1 MARERDATARSR
13 VSVYESHLASAE
25 QSAWPLEPTI
35 AWDAIDVAL
44 ARREEH
50 ILSALHDA
58 ALIEGYLP
66 VFAPRLM
73 QLLWDD
79 VDATAVLSLELYEGL
94 RHYTALK
101 RYLDAV
107 GYAPTIMSEE
117 RLVASRERALA
128 GPARAD
134 DAIAQLTNFA
144 CSELFAA
151 YFFLRLS
158 RETKE
163 PVLAGLLERIASDE
177 FRHASAG
184 ADLLAKRVRLDPAVA
199 DEILVAAQ
207 SFRHYG
213 ADVVDVPVA
222 TANDFEAIAAMNR
235 LIRHACGV
243 SPTQHLQGAFDAQ
256 SI

>member
-1 MARERDATARSR
+1 MT
-13 VSVYESHLASAE
+13 VYESHLAAAE
-25 QSAWPLEPTI
+25 RAAWPLETSVRWGDI
-35 AWDAIDVAL
+35 DAAA
-44 ARREEH
+44 ARREENV
-50 ILSALHDA
+50 LSALHDA
-58 ALIEGYLP
+58 AIIEGYLP

-94 RHYTALK
+94 RHYTAIK

-107 GYAPTIMSEE
+107 GYAPAVLSEDG
-117 RLVASRERALA
+117 LVESRDRALA
-128 GPARAD
+128 APHSAD
-134 DAIAQLTNFA
+134 ESIPMLANFA

-163 PVLAGLLERIASDE
+163 PVLAELLKLIASDE

-184 ADLLAKRVRLDPAVA
+184 ADLLAKRVRADPTVA
-199 DEILVAAQ
+199 DEILEAA
-207 SFRHYG
+207 SNFRHYG

-222 TANDFEAIAAMNR
+222 TENDFEAIAAMNR
-235 LIRHACGV
+235 LIRQACGV

>member
-1 MARERDATARSR
+1 M
-13 VSVYESHLASAE
+13 SVYESHLASAE
-25 QSAWPLEPTI
+25 QAAWPLETSV
-35 AWDAIDVAL
+35 AWEDIDVA
-44 ARREEH
+44 AAKAETH
-50 ILSALHDA
+50 ILAALHDA

-107 GYAPTIMSEE
+107 GYAPAVMSDE
-117 RLVASRERALA
+117 RLVASRDRALS
-128 GPARAD
+128 GPPRPE
-134 DAIAQLTNFA
+134 DAITQLTNFA

-163 PVLAGLLERIASDE
+163 PVLAALLERIARDE

-184 ADLLAKRVRLDPAVA
+184 ADLLAKRVRQDPAVA
-199 DEILVAAQ
+199 DEILLAAQ

-213 ADVVDVPVA
+213 ADVVSVPVA

-235 LIRHACGV
+235 LIRRACGV

>member
-1 MARERDATARSR
+1 M
-13 VSVYESHLASAE
+13 SVYESHLAAAE
-25 QSAWPLEPTI
+25 RAAWPLESSVR
-35 AWDAIDVAL
+35 WKDIDSGVAS
-44 ARREEH
+44 REAH

-101 RYLDAV
+101 RYLDTV
-107 GYAPTIMSEE
+107 GFTPSMVSESGM
-117 RLVASRERALA
+117 VAARERALA
-128 GPARAD
+128 NAGEPAGL
-134 DAIAQLTNFA
+134 IPMLTNFA

-158 RETKE
+158 RETRE
-163 PVLAGLLERIASDE
+163 PVLAELLERIASDE

-184 ADLLAKRVRLDPAVA
+184 ADLLAKRVRDDPAIA
-199 DEILVAAQ
+199 DEILDAAQ
-207 SFRHYG
+207 HFRHYG

-222 TANDFEAIAAMNR
+222 TSNDFEAIAAMNR
-235 LIRHACGV
+235 LIRQACGV

-256 SI
+256 NI

>member
-1 MARERDATARSR
+1 M
-13 VSVYESHLASAE
+13 SVYEPHLASAE
-25 QSAWPLEPTI
+25 QAAWPLETSVR
-35 AWDAIDVAL
+35 WGDIDVAL

-50 ILSALHDA
+50 ILSALRDA

-107 GYAPTIMSEE
+107 GYSPSILSEDRMVE
-117 RLVASRERALA
+117 ARQRALA
-128 GPARAD
+128 GSARPEALVG
-134 DAIAQLTNFA
+134 QLTNFA

-158 RETKE
+158 RDTKE
-163 PVLAGLLERIASDE
+163 PVLAELLERIARDE

-184 ADLLAKRVRLDPAVA
+184 ADLLAKRVRQDPAVA
-199 DEILVAAQ
+199 EEILEAAQ
-207 SFRHYG
+207 NFRHYG
-213 ADVVDVPVA
+213 ADIVTVPVA
-222 TANDFEAIAAMNR
+222 AENDFEAIAAMNR
-235 LIRHACGV
+235 LIRQACGV

>member
-1 MARERDATARSR
+1 MT
-13 VSVYESHLASAE
+13 VYEQHLASAE
-25 QSAWPLEPTI
+25 QAAWPLETSVR
-35 AWDAIDVAL
+35 WDAIDVAV
-44 ARREEH
+44 AKREEH

-79 VDATAVLSLELYEGL
+79 IDATAVLSLELYEGL

-101 RYLDAV
+101 RYLHAV
-107 GYAPTIMSEE
+107 GYEPAIVSDE
-117 RLVASRERALA
+117 RMVAARERALA
-128 GPARAD
+128 GPRQAD
-134 DAIAQLTNFA
+134 DPLAQLTNFA

-163 PVLAGLLERIASDE
+163 PVLRELLERISRDE
-177 FRHASAG
+177 FRHAAAG
-184 ADLLAKRVRLDPAVA
+184 ADLLAKRVREDPAAA
-199 DEILVAAQ
+199 DQILAAARH
-207 SFRHYG
+207 FRHYG

-235 LIRHACGV
+235 LIRQACGV
-243 SPTQHLQGAFDAQ
+243 SPSQHIQGAIDA
-256 SI
+256 

>member
-1 MARERDATARSR
+1 M
-13 VSVYESHLASAE
+13 SVYEAHLAAAE
-25 QSAWPLEPTI
+25 HAAWPLETSVR
-35 AWDAIDVAL
+35 WGDIDVAV
-44 ARREEH
+44 AKGEEQ

-101 RYLDAV
+101 RYLQAV
-107 GYAPTIMSEE
+107 DYAPSVVSDRGTAAA
-117 RLVASRERALA
+117 RGRALA
-128 GPARAD
+128 GPRQAD
-134 DAIAQLTNFA
+134 DAIAQLTNFT

-158 RETKE
+158 RETRE
-163 PVLAGLLERIASDE
+163 PVLAELLDRIARDE

-184 ADLLAKRVRLDPAVA
+184 ADLLARRVREDPAVA
-199 DEILVAAQ
+199 DEILRAAH

-222 TANDFEAIAAMNR
+222 ADNDFEAIAAMNR
-235 LIRHACGV
+235 LIRRACGV
-243 SPTQHLQGAFDAQ
+243 SPAQHIQGALDAQ
-256 SI
+256 HI

>member
-1 MARERDATARSR
+1 

-25 QSAWPLEPTI
+25 QAAWPLDTAI

-73 QLLWDD
+73 QLMWDD
-79 VDATAVLSLELYEGL
+79 LDVTAVLSLELYEGL

-101 RYLDAV
+101 RYLRAV
-107 GYAPTIMSEE
+107 GFEPAVVSEE
-117 RLVASRERALA
+117 RMIAARERALA
-128 GPARAD
+128 EHREGGSPLAE
-134 DAIAQLTNFA
+134 LTNFA

-158 RETKE
+158 RETRE
-163 PVLAGLLERIASDE
+163 PVLQQLLEHMARDE
-177 FRHASAG
+177 FRHAAAG
-184 ADLLAKRVRLDPAVA
+184 AELLAKRVRLDPAAA
-199 DEILVAAQ
+199 DEILRSAQ

-213 ADVVDVPVA
+213 SDVVDVPLA

-235 LIRHACGV
+235 MIRQACGV
-243 SPTQHLQGAFDAQ
+243 SPTQHIQERLNA
-256 SI
+256 

>member
-1 MARERDATARSR
+1 
-13 VSVYESHLASAE
+13 VYEPHLSAAE
-25 QSAWPLEPTI
+25 QAAWPLETTVR
-35 AWDAIDVAL
+35 WDQINVAV
-44 ARREEH
+44 ARREDH

-101 RYLDAV
+101 RYLHAV
-107 GYAPTIMSEE
+107 GYEPAIVSEE
-117 RLVASRERALA
+117 RMVAARERALA
-128 GPARAD
+128 GPRRAE
-134 DAIAQLTNFA
+134 DATVQLTNFA

-163 PVLAGLLERIASDE
+163 PVLRELLERISRDE
-177 FRHASAG
+177 FRHAAAG
-184 ADLLAKRVRLDPAVA
+184 GDLLAKRVRLDPAEA
-199 DEILVAAQ
+199 DRILTAAR

-235 LIRHACGV
+235 LIRQACGV
-243 SPTQHLQGAFDAQ
+243 SPSQHIQGALNAEG
-256 SI
+256 I

>member
-1 MARERDATARSR
+1 MSM
-13 VSVYESHLASAE
+13 YESHLTSAE
-25 QSAWPLEPTI
+25 QAAWPLDTSVP
-35 AWDAIDVAL
+35 WDQIDVA
-44 ARREEH
+44 AAKREEH

-107 GYAPTIMSEE
+107 GYAPAVMSEE
-117 RLVASRERALA
+117 RLVASRERALS
-128 GPARAD
+128 GPARGD
-134 DAIAQLTNFA
+134 DAVAQLTSFA

-158 RETKE
+158 RETRE
-163 PVLAGLLERIASDE
+163 PVLAALLERIASDE

-199 DEILVAAQ
+199 DAILLAAQ
-207 SFRHYG
+207 NFRHYG

-222 TANDFEAIAAMNR
+222 AANDFEAIAAMNR
-235 LIRHACGV
+235 LIRRACGV

>member
-1 MARERDATARSR
+1 MSI
-13 VSVYESHLASAE
+13 YEAHLASAE
-25 QSAWPLEPTI
+25 RAAWPLETTI
-35 AWDAIDVAL
+35 PWDDIDVA
-44 ARREEH
+44 AAGRERH

-79 VDATAVLSLELYEGL
+79 LDATAVLSLELYEGL

-107 GYAPTIMSEE
+107 GYEPAVVSEE
-117 RLVASRERALA
+117 RMVAARDRALA
-128 GPARAD
+128 GRRD
-134 DAIAQLTNFA
+134 DDLITQLTNFA

-163 PVLAGLLERIASDE
+163 PVLAELLERISRDE
-177 FRHASAG
+177 FRHAAAG
-184 ADLLAKRVRLDPAVA
+184 ADLLAKRVRGDSGVA
-199 DEILVAAQ
+199 DQVLRAAQ
-207 SFRHYG
+207 DFRHYG

-235 LIRHACGV
+235 LIRKACGV
-243 SPTQHLQGAFDAQ
+243 SPTQHIQGALDAQ

>member
-1 MARERDATARSR
+1 M
-13 VSVYESHLASAE
+13 SVYEHHLASAE
-25 QSAWPLEPTI
+25 QAAWPLETSVR
-35 AWDAIDVAL
+35 WDEIDVVVAK
-44 ARREEH
+44 REEH

-66 VFAPRLM
+66 VLAPRLM

-79 VDATAVLSLELYEGL
+79 IDATAVLSLELYEGL

-101 RYLDAV
+101 RYLRAV
-107 GYAPTIMSEE
+107 GYAPAVVSEE
-117 RLVASRERALA
+117 RMVAARERALA
-128 GPARAD
+128 GPRRAD
-134 DAIAQLTNFA
+134 GLIAQLTNFA

-163 PVLAGLLERIASDE
+163 AVLSALLERIASDE

-184 ADLLAKRVRLDPAVA
+184 ADLLAKRVRQDPAVA
-199 DEILVAAQ
+199 DEILNAAQ
-207 SFRHYG
+207 NFRHYG

-235 LIRHACGV
+235 LIRQVCGV
-243 SPTQHLQGAFDAQ
+243 SPTQHIQGAQDAQ

>member
-1 MARERDATARSR
+1 M
-13 VSVYESHLASAE
+13 SVYEHHLASAE
-25 QSAWPLEPTI
+25 QAAWPLETSVR
-35 AWDAIDVAL
+35 WDEIDVVVAK
-44 ARREEH
+44 REEH

-66 VFAPRLM
+66 VLAPRLM

-79 VDATAVLSLELYEGL
+79 IDATAVLSLELYEGL

-101 RYLDAV
+101 RYLRAV
-107 GYAPTIMSEE
+107 GYAPAVVSEE
-117 RLVASRERALA
+117 RMVAARERALA
-128 GPARAD
+128 GPRRAD
-134 DAIAQLTNFA
+134 GLIAQLTNFA

-163 PVLAGLLERIASDE
+163 PVLSALLERIASDE

-184 ADLLAKRVRLDPAVA
+184 ADLLAKRVRQDPAVA
-199 DEILVAAQ
+199 DEILNAAQ
-207 SFRHYG
+207 NFRHYG
-213 ADVVDVPVA
+213 ADIVDVPVA

-235 LIRHACGV
+235 LIRQVCGV
-243 SPTQHLQGAFDAQ
+243 SPTQHIQGAQDAQ

>member
-1 MARERDATARSR
+1 M
-13 VSVYESHLASAE
+13 YEPHLASAE
-25 QSAWPLEPTI
+25 QAAWPLDTSV
-35 AWDAIDVAL
+35 AWKDIDLAT

-107 GYAPTIMSEE
+107 GHAPAVMSEA
-117 RLVASRERALA
+117 RLVGSRERALS
-128 GPARAD
+128 GPARAED
-134 DAIAQLTNFA
+134 VITQLTNFA

-158 RETKE
+158 RETRE
-163 PVLAGLLERIASDE
+163 PVLAALLERIASDE

-184 ADLLAKRVRLDPAVA
+184 ADLLAKRVRQDPAVA
-199 DEILVAAQ
+199 EEILLAAQ

-213 ADVVDVPVA
+213 ADVVEVPVA
-222 TANDFEAIAAMNR
+222 AANDFEAIAAMNR
-235 LIRHACGV
+235 LIRRACGV

>member
-1 MARERDATARSR
+1 MT
-13 VSVYESHLASAE
+13 VYETHLAAAE
-25 QSAWPLEPTI
+25 RAAWPLETGVRW
-35 AWDAIDVAL
+35 ADIDL
-44 ARREEH
+44 AAAAREESV
-50 ILSALHDA
+50 LAALHDA
-58 ALIEGYLP
+58 AIIEGYLP

-94 RHYTALK
+94 RHYTAIK

-107 GYAPTIMSEE
+107 GYAPAVLSEDA
-117 RLVASRERALA
+117 LVESRARALA
-128 GPARAD
+128 ATHLAD
-134 DAIAQLTNFA
+134 KSVPMLTNFA

-158 RETKE
+158 RETRE
-163 PVLAGLLERIASDE
+163 PVLAELLKLIASDE

-184 ADLLAKRVRLDPAVA
+184 ADLLAKRVRADPTVA
-199 DEILVAAQ
+199 DEILEAA
-207 SFRHYG
+207 SNFRHYG

-235 LIRHACGV
+235 LIRQACGV
-243 SPTQHLQGAFDAQ
+243 SPSQHIQGAIDG
-256 SI
+256 

>member
-1 MARERDATARSR
+1 MT
-13 VSVYESHLASAE
+13 VYESHLAAAE
-25 QSAWPLEPTI
+25 RSAWPLDTSVRWGDI
-35 AWDAIDVAL
+35 DAPVAK
-44 ARREEH
+44 REEN

-58 ALIEGYLP
+58 AIIEGYLP

-101 RYLDAV
+101 RYLDTV
-107 GYAPTIMSEE
+107 GYAPAALSEE
-117 RLVASRERALA
+117 RLVESRARALSA
-128 GPARAD
+128 PHSAD
-134 DAIAQLTNFA
+134 ETIPLLTNFA

-163 PVLAGLLERIASDE
+163 PVLAELLKLIASDE

-184 ADLLAKRVRLDPAVA
+184 ADLLAKRVRADPTVA
-199 DEILVAAQ
+199 DEILEAARN
-207 SFRHYG
+207 FRHYG

-222 TANDFEAIAAMNR
+222 TDNDFEAIAAMNR
-235 LIRHACGV
+235 LIRQACGV
-243 SPTQHLQGAFDAQ
+243 SPTQHLQGALDAQ

>member
-1 MARERDATARSR
+1 M
-13 VSVYESHLASAE
+13 SVYESHLASAE
-25 QSAWPLEPTI
+25 QAAWPLATTI
-35 AWDAIDVAL
+35 AWDAIDVPL
-44 ARREEH
+44 ARREQR

-73 QLLWDD
+73 QLMWDD
-79 VDATAVLSLELYEGL
+79 LDVTAVLSLELYEGL

-101 RYLDAV
+101 RYLRVV
-107 GYAPTIMSEE
+107 GYEPAVVSEA
-117 RLVASRERALA
+117 RMVAARERALA
-128 GPARAD
+128 ANREAGSP
-134 DAIAQLTNFA
+134 IAELTNFA

-163 PVLAGLLERIASDE
+163 PVLGELLEHMARDE
-177 FRHASAG
+177 FRHAAAG
-184 ADLLAKRVRLDPAVA
+184 ADLLAKRVQLDPGAA
-199 DEILVAAQ
+199 DEILRAAQ

-213 ADVVDVPVA
+213 SDVVNVPLA

-235 LIRHACGV
+235 MIRQACGV
-243 SPTQHLQGAFDAQ
+243 SPAQHIQEELDAR

>member
-1 MARERDATARSR
+1 M
-13 VSVYESHLASAE
+13 SVYESHLSAAE
-25 QSAWPLEPTI
+25 QAGWPLDTTVP
-35 AWDAIDVAL
+35 WDEIDVAA

-50 ILSALHDA
+50 ILAALHDA

-79 VDATAVLSLELYEGL
+79 VDVTAVLSLELYEGL

-101 RYLDAV
+101 RYLDVV
-107 GYAPTIMSEE
+107 GYAPTVMSEE
-117 RLVASRERALA
+117 RLVAARERALA
-128 GPARAD
+128 GPAGVD
-134 DAIAQLTNFA
+134 DAVTQLTNFA

-163 PVLAGLLERIASDE
+163 PVLGALLERIASDE
-177 FRHASAG
+177 FRHAAAG
-184 ADLLAKRVRLDPAVA
+184 GDLLAKRVRDDATVA
-199 DEILVAAQ
+199 DQILLAARD
-207 SFRHYG
+207 FRHYG

-235 LIRHACGV
+235 LIRRACGV

-256 SI
+256 GI

>member
-1 MARERDATARSR
+1 M
-13 VSVYESHLASAE
+13 SVYESHLASAE
-25 QSAWPLEPTI
+25 QAAWPLDATI

-50 ILSALHDA
+50 ILAALHDA

-79 VDATAVLSLELYEGL
+79 LDVTAVLSLELYEGL

-101 RYLDAV
+101 RYLRAV
-107 GYAPTIMSEE
+107 GFEPAVVSEE
-117 RLVASRERALA
+117 RMIAARERALA
-128 GPARAD
+128 EQREPGSP
-134 DAIAQLTNFA
+134 IAELTNFA

-158 RETKE
+158 RETRE
-163 PVLAGLLERIASDE
+163 PVLRQLLEHMARDE
-177 FRHASAG
+177 FRHAAAG
-184 ADLLAKRVRLDPAVA
+184 ADLLAKRVRLDPGAA
-199 DEILVAAQ
+199 DEILRSAQ

-213 ADVVDVPVA
+213 SDVVDVPLA
-222 TANDFEAIAAMNR
+222 TTNDFEAIAAMNR
-235 LIRHACGV
+235 MIRQACGV
-243 SPTQHLQGAFDAQ
+243 SPTQHIQERLNAR

>member
-1 MARERDATARSR
+1 M
-13 VSVYESHLASAE
+13 SVYEHHLASAE
-25 QSAWPLEPTI
+25 QAAWPLETSVR
-35 AWDAIDVAL
+35 WDEIDVAV
-44 ARREEH
+44 AKREEH

-66 VFAPRLM
+66 VLAPRLM

-79 VDATAVLSLELYEGL
+79 IDATAVLSLELYEGL

-101 RYLDAV
+101 RYLRAV
-107 GYAPTIMSEE
+107 GYAPAVVSEE
-117 RLVASRERALA
+117 RMVAARERALA
-128 GPARAD
+128 GPRRAD
-134 DAIAQLTNFA
+134 GLIAQLTNFA

-163 PVLAGLLERIASDE
+163 PVLSALLERIASDE

-184 ADLLAKRVRLDPAVA
+184 ADLLAKRVRQDPAVA
-199 DEILVAAQ
+199 DEILNAAQ
-207 SFRHYG
+207 NFRHYG

-235 LIRHACGV
+235 LIRQACGV
-243 SPTQHLQGAFDAQ
+243 SPTQHIQGALDAQ

>member
-1 MARERDATARSR
+1 MT
-13 VSVYESHLASAE
+13 VYERHLTSAE
-25 QSAWPLEPTI
+25 QAAWPLETSVR
-35 AWDAIDVAL
+35 WSEIDVAA

-50 ILSALHDA
+50 ILAALHDA

-79 VDATAVLSLELYEGL
+79 IDATAVLSLELYEGL

-101 RYLDAV
+101 RYLQAV
-107 GYAPTIMSEE
+107 GYEPAIVSEG
-117 RLVASRERALA
+117 RMVAARERALA
-128 GPARAD
+128 GPRQAD
-134 DAIAQLTNFA
+134 DPLAQLTNFA

-163 PVLAGLLERIASDE
+163 PVLRELLDRISRDE
-177 FRHASAG
+177 FRHAAAG
-184 ADLLAKRVRLDPAVA
+184 ADLLAKRVREDPAAA
-199 DEILVAAQ
+199 DRILTAARD
-207 SFRHYG
+207 FRHYG
-213 ADVVDVPVA
+213 ADVVDVPLA

-235 LIRHACGV
+235 LIRQACGV
-243 SPTQHLQGAFDAQ
+243 SPSQHIQGAIDA
-256 SI
+256 

>member
-1 MARERDATARSR
+1 M
-13 VSVYESHLASAE
+13 SVYESHLASAE
-25 QSAWPLEPTI
+25 QSAWPLETTI
-35 AWDAIDVAL
+35 AWNESDVAL

-73 QLLWDD
+73 RLMWDD
-79 VDATAVLSLELYEGL
+79 LDVTAVLSLELYEGL

-101 RYLDAV
+101 RYLRVVGFEPAV
-107 GYAPTIMSEE
+107 VSEE
-117 RLVASRERALA
+117 RMVAARERALA
-128 GPARAD
+128 DHREAGDP
-134 DAIAQLTNFA
+134 ITELTNFA

-158 RETKE
+158 RETRE
-163 PVLAGLLERIASDE
+163 PVLGELLDHMARDE
-177 FRHASAG
+177 FRHAAAG
-184 ADLLAKRVRLDPAVA
+184 ADLLAKRVRLDPRAAEQV
-199 DEILVAAQ
+199 LRAAQ

-213 ADVVDVPVA
+213 SDVVDVPVA

-235 LIRHACGV
+235 MIRQACGV
-243 SPTQHLQGAFDAQ
+243 SPTQHIQEGLDAR

>member
-1 MARERDATARSR
+1 MSL
-13 VSVYESHLASAE
+13 YEAHLASAE
-25 QSAWPLEPTI
+25 QSAWPLESSVR
-35 AWDAIDVAL
+35 WGDIDVAV
-44 ARREEH
+44 AKSEQR
-50 ILSALHDA
+50 ILDALHDA

-79 VDATAVLSLELYEGL
+79 IDATAVLSLELYEGL

-107 GYAPTIMSEE
+107 GYASREASED
-117 RLVASRERALA
+117 RLVAARERARA
-128 GPARAD
+128 GPSPTD
-134 DAIAQLTNFA
+134 DPIELLTSFA

-163 PVLAGLLERIASDE
+163 PVLAELLERMARDE

-184 ADLLAKRVRLDPAVA
+184 GDLLAKRVRQDPAA
-199 DEILVAAQ
+199 AEAILEAANN
-207 SFRHYG
+207 FRHYG
-213 ADVVDVPVA
+213 ADIVDVPVA
-222 TANDFEAIAAMNR
+222 GDNDFEAIAAMNR
-235 LIRHACGV
+235 LIRQACGV
-243 SPTQHLQGAFDAQ
+243 SPTQHIQGTL
-256 SI
+256 

>member
-1 MARERDATARSR
+1 M
-13 VSVYESHLASAE
+13 SVYEAHLAAAE
-25 QSAWPLEPTI
+25 RAAWPLETSVR
-35 AWDAIDVAL
+35 WDDIDAVTAQ
-44 ARREEH
+44 REKH

-101 RYLDAV
+101 RYLDVV
-107 GYAPTIMSEE
+107 GFTPSVVSED
-117 RLVASRERALA
+117 RMVAARERALSR
-128 GPARAD
+128 AR
-134 DAIAQLTNFA
+134 DAEELIPMLVNFA

-158 RETKE
+158 RETRD
-163 PVLAGLLERIASDE
+163 PVLADLLERIASDE

-184 ADLLAKRVRLDPAVA
+184 ADLLAKRVRQDPRIS
-199 DEILVAAQ
+199 DDILEAARR
-207 SFRHYG
+207 FRHYG
-213 ADVVDVPVA
+213 ADVVEVPVA
-222 TANDFEAIAAMNR
+222 TENDFEAIAAMNR

-243 SPTQHLQGAFDAQ
+243 SPAQHLQGAFDAQ
-256 SI
+256 NI

>member
-1 MARERDATARSR
+1 M
-13 VSVYESHLASAE
+13 SVYESHLASAE
-25 QSAWPLEPTI
+25 QSAWPLETTI

-44 ARREEH
+44 ARGERH
-50 ILSALHDA
+50 ILAALHDA

-73 QLLWDD
+73 QLMWDD
-79 VDATAVLSLELYEGL
+79 LDVTAVLSLELFEGL

-101 RYLDAV
+101 KYLRIV
-107 GYAPTIMSEE
+107 GYEPAVVSEE
-117 RLVASRERALA
+117 RMIAAREHALA
-128 GPARAD
+128 DHREAASP
-134 DAIAQLTNFA
+134 IAELTNFA

-163 PVLAGLLERIASDE
+163 PVLGELLEHMARDE
-177 FRHASAG
+177 FRHAAAG
-184 ADLLAKRVRLDPAVA
+184 ADLLAKRVRLDPGAA
-199 DEILVAAQ
+199 DEILRAAK

-213 ADVVDVPVA
+213 SDVVDVPLA

-235 LIRHACGV
+235 MIRQACGV
-243 SPTQHLQGAFDAQ
+243 SPTQHIQEGLDAR